1 MALYDSQR
9 GATRMALA
17 GELIVTRSLEPY
29 QEARYLQLVELLRG
43 ADVAF
48 GNSECLFHNYEGSPA
63 PDNAGTRA
71 LDAAW
76 PTSR

>member
-1 MALYDSQR
+1 
-9 GATRMALA
+9 MALA

-48 GNSECLFHNYEGSPA
+48 GNSECLFHNYEGSPVR
-63 PDNAGTRA
+63 TTQA
-71 LDAAW
+71 LECLYAAW